1 LEYLKH
7 RKEKCVQESMQKS
20 FHFDYE
26 LHATW
31 ENLMES
37 DKQLVELAFE
47 AMHLAYAPY
56 SEFKVGSAVRL
67 SNGLTLKGNN
77 QENIA
82 YPSGLCAERV
92 VLFYAGANFPQES
105 IETICIVARGD
116 LMPSEFL
123 LSPCGSCR
131 QVMLETENRQSKKIR
146 VIIVNQDNRTMVLH
160 SVKDLLPFGF
170 GK

>member
-1 LEYLKH
+1 MSVEGF
-7 RKEKCVQESMQKS
+7 MQQS
-20 FHFDYE
+20 FQFDYE
-26 LHATW
+26 LYSSW
-31 ENLMES
+31 EKLA
-37 DKQLVELAFE
+37 DADLQLAALAFE
-47 AMHLAYAPY
+47 AMDLAYAPY
-56 SEFKVGSAVRL
+56 SEFKVGAAIRL

-92 VLFYAGANFPQES
+92 VLFYAGANYPKEA
-105 IETICIVARGD
+105 IDTICVVAKGE

-131 QVMLETENRQSKKIR
+131 QVMLETENRQAKKIR
-146 VIIVNQDNRTMVLH
+146 VILVNQDKRTIVLH

>member
-1 LEYLKH
+1 
-7 RKEKCVQESMQKS
+7 MQNS

-26 LHATW
+26 LYSTW
-31 ENLMES
+31 ENLAES
-37 DKQLVELAFE
+37 DLQLVDLAYQ
-47 AMHLAYAPY
+47 AMDLAYAPY
-56 SEFKVGSAVRL
+56 SEFKVGAAVRL
-67 SNGLTLKGNN
+67 SNGHTLKGNN

-92 VLFYAGANFPQES
+92 VLFYAGANYPNES
-105 IETICIVARGD
+105 IESICIVAKGD

-131 QVMLETENRQSKKIR
+131 QVMLETENRQENKIR
-146 VIIVNQDNRTMVLH
+146 VIIVNQDKRTMILH

>member
-1 LEYLKH
+1 MPVEGF
-7 RKEKCVQESMQKS
+7 MQKS

-26 LHATW
+26 LHSTW
-31 ENLMES
+31 ENLAES
-37 DKQLVELAFE
+37 DLQLVHLAYE
-47 AMHLAYAPY
+47 AMDLAYAPY
-56 SEFKVGSAVRL
+56 SEFKVGAALRL

-92 VLFYAGANFPQES
+92 ALFYAGANYPSES
-105 IETICIVARGD
+105 IETICVVARGE

-131 QVMLETENRQSKKIR
+131 QVMLETENRQAKKIR
-146 VIIVNQDNRTMVLH
+146 VILVNQDKRTMILH
-160 SVKDLLPFGF
+160 SVNDLLPFGF